1 VVCGFLWEC
10 FGSVLGV
17 GICCVI
23 FIFYFLGAA
32 CKVSVLERS
41 VALRGVAGVFYSK
54 RARDL
59 EALGMD
65 C

>member
-1 VVCGFLWEC
+1 M
-10 FGSVLGV
+10 
-17 GICCVI
+17 
-23 FIFYFLGAA
+23 
-32 CKVSVLERS
+32 SVLEKS